1 MYSKKNIVS
10 KKVFSEEAPS
20 SSSSRKPSYG
30 INFFLPFSNFFG
42 KSSKISQIQDERNNN
57 RKQAQMN
64 YGLTENPQRKI
75 LKSQKNR
82 IESSYSETER
92 NRNSNKSLALGS
104 AQAKVNPV
112 LGNSSDPSTEEI
124 KYSEINR
131 IHEQLKNK
139 AAPPDQSKRTSLHT
153 LPVIVKEKEKEV
165 ASTPATCDK
174 CDGKHPTDNCPYF
187 KKQRDAHPDA
197 QRKSA
202 KQIGGSSLLPGSYLL
217 SARVVRQPGM
227 FFLLLS

>member
-10 KKVFSEEAPS
+10 KKVFSEEAP

-57 RKQAQMN
+57 RKQAHMN